1 MVTYEGEKDHN
12 DILIAIVQRRYRKNE
27 EWKRDTKIKFATFS
41 RNNVEEEYVCTCMHN
56 IRN

>member
-1 MVTYEGEKDHN
+1 MVTYEGEKDDN

-41 RNNVEEEYVCTCMHN
+41 RNNVEEEYVCNMHA
-56 IRN
+56 